1 MSSADIRKSATAITF
16 SNTSLLLTQYFVL
29 KWNIGNVAFSTSLI
43 ASRKWCVNMVFS
55 VDDKVLIKSL
65 YQSATVVKRWFWLY
79 ILVTCVTFH
88 QVNSFIDCMFY
99 MYCSFIIIIIM
110 RNFLKWPK

>member
-1 MSSADIRKSATAITF
+1 
-16 SNTSLLLTQYFVL
+16 
-29 KWNIGNVAFSTSLI
+29 
-43 ASRKWCVNMVFS
+43 MVFS

-99 MYCSFIIIIIM
+99 MYCSYYCSYFI
-110 RNFLKWPK
+110 FLFCIFSVPCTLCIVCIL